1 MTEKRFTLSRVALN
15 NPNAIRDDKELLTQ
29 KEVVDKLNGLYQQ
42 LCELMEHNRLYTE
55 PQLTRDKMAE
65 RLHTNRTYLSKVIKD
80 KTGMNYLQFVNS
92 YRINEAVRILSDK
105 NMISYPLKQIWS
117 DLGFSSP
124 STFYKVFQQ
133 AVGITPSVY
142 RKQFLEMEDHV
153 HNSMEEFVDNS
164 VDNVENC

>member
-1 MTEKRFTLSRVALN
+1 
-15 NPNAIRDDKELLTQ
+15 
-29 KEVVDKLNGLYQQ
+29 
-42 LCELMEHNRLYTE
+42 
-55 PQLTRDKMAE
+55 
-65 RLHTNRTYLSKVIKD
+65 
-80 KTGMNYLQFVNS
+80 MNYLQFVNS